1 MSKKCSICA
10 KPRYYGLFKDFLCAF
25 CSFYLYFC
33 NMKKHYALL
42 VLVLLLCGCSRFQR
56 AAYDG
61 DTWAISPGLSN
72 SSITC
77 MLEDREGYVWIGTD
91 RGLNRFNGTEMHQYF
106 HSATDSCSLPHD
118 GVLVLLQD
126 SRNRIWVGTQSGIG
140 IYTDEDKFTQIPTEG
155 HARSIGKIVENS
167 KGQIFIMLVN
177 SIQVYDEEKK
187 RFVNFFV
194 SDNLNTDHK
203 YLFACDGRDILWYE
217 EHQYLKAV
225 DSSSSLT
232 QDSIALPFRL
242 RACAKMIND
251 QIWLTD
257 GEKLCIV
264 DLPTKNTVP
273 LPPAVS
279 KFIEDEHPV
288 ITDICPL
295 RDGNLMFITS
305 KGLCYFDHARAQVFS
320 ESDASFPYDKPSM
333 NMKDVFEDSKGN
345 LWYISKRQGYQLS
358 SNRKGQF
365 NGDSKLISSF
375 ANMPVTG
382 LVMDRNQKDL
392 WIRTNESQLYLF
404 DTRTHELRNMEI
416 QNALADDDVID
427 LNNFLLYQDKGGFL
441 WMNIRAN
448 LLYRLERAGN
458 SLRIAHS
465 LTGEFGPFSAICEDS
480 EGKFWIG
487 GFFSHLM
494 SYKTGDEK
502 SQTHALPDG
511 EFFFPL
517 CMKTLNDKR
526 LAMLTIRG
534 GLFFQ
539 TGDKSLPSAF
549 TGALLNSVI
558 QKGSTFHPID
568 LYEDVHGKLWIATIG
583 NGLICYDPNTNIAKN
598 FPGIACKNA
607 CAIQED
613 RAGHIWV
620 STEDGI
626 SEIDPSTENVKNFHA
641 NDGTGGNQFLYNS
654 SCKLPDGTLLFGG
667 IHGLTEVNAGG
678 EQDTLTVPLYFEDL
692 RIFNRLIHPKDNN
705 CIDTHLRKA
714 KEINLAYW
722 QTGFSISFAALEFG
736 NQSRFTYQY
745 KMDGVDRVW
754 VDCNDSHLANFAN
767 LSPGTYSFHA
777 RIVTN
782 DGSRVLNE
790 ISIPVVVH
798 PAPWNSWWAWCCY
811 LLVLAFALW
820 KGITYF
826 KDYRENRALA
836 LKAQREKEQEL
847 HINQMNM
854 HFFANISHE
863 FRTPLTVISGPL
875 TQLCRN
881 ANISGQEKKLL
892 TIINRSVDR
901 MLKLV
906 NQMMDFNRLEE
917 DTLRLNVSYVNI
929 IEPLRNIQ
937 DFFSMNASEKNIR
950 LTSTGLEDYFL
961 TWVDVDKLEK
971 MLSNLMGNAMKYTP
985 EGGAVKLSLDVV
997 NGTEASQLF
1006 PLSGEDSDCQYLKI
1020 CVSDTGDGI
1029 PVEQREKIFER
1040 YYQLENQRQ
1049 GNYSFGT
1056 GIGLY
1061 YVRRLV
1067 NLHHGFIRVMDGENG
1082 RGSCFC
1088 LILPVNEN
1096 RYTDE
1101 EKSSAGAEKQTLVY
1115 PIEKKPS
1122 VAEEANATV
1131 DARIDN
1137 RPVVMVVDDD
1147 IEIVQY
1153 LKLLLSAKYKV
1164 ICRFNAT
1171 SAFETL
1177 QREENIDL
1185 VISDVI
1191 MPEVSGYQLCK
1202 QIKDDVRFSHI
1213 PVILVTAKNSVKDQV
1228 EGLNNGALAYVTK
1241 PFDPD
1246 YLLAVI
1252 LSLLQNRDASRKLLQ
1267 EGTLKTELDEEDTL
1281 TAQDKA
1287 FMKELYKLMEEEL
1300 DNPDMD
1306 IVRLTEMMHVSRSKL
1321 YYKIKALVGENP
1333 ASFFKH
1339 YKLNRA
1345 AEMIREGK
1353 YNISEIAQLTG
1364 FSNQSYFTA
1373 CFKKQFGVTPKEYV

>member
-1 MSKKCSICA
+1 MKN
-10 KPRYYGLFKDFLCAF
+10 YYPLFLFI
-25 CSFYLYFC
+25 
-33 NMKKHYALL
+33 
-42 VLVLLLCGCSRFQR
+42 LLLCGCSKLHNPVP
-56 AAYDG
+56 DD
-61 DTWAISPGLSN
+61 DTHAINPSLSN

-77 MLEDREGYVWIGTD
+77 MLEDKEGYIWIGTD
-91 RGLNRFNGTEMHQYF
+91 RGLNRFNGSEMHQYF

-118 GVLVLLQD
+118 GVISLLQD
-126 SRNRIWVGTQSGIG
+126 SRDRIWVGTQSGVG
-140 IYTDEDKFTQIPTEG
+140 LYTDEDKFIQIPIDG
-155 HARSIGKIVENS
+155 RARTIRKIVENS
-167 KGQIFIMLVN
+167 KGQIFILLIN
-177 SIQVYDEEKK
+177 SIQMYDEERKC
-187 RFVNFFV
+187 FVNFII
-194 SDNLNTDHK
+194 SDSLNYEQK
-203 YLFACDGRDILWYE
+203 FLFACDDRDLLWYDDT
-217 EHQYLKAV
+217 QYLRAV
-225 DSSSSLT
+225 DSSSPQT
-232 QDSIALPFRL
+232 QDSIAPPFHL
-242 RACAKMIND
+242 KSYAKVEKD
-251 QIWLTD
+251 QVWFTD

-264 DLPTKNTVP
+264 DLLTKNMIP
-273 LPPAVS
+273 LPQAVS
-279 KFIEDEHPV
+279 RFIKDEHP
-288 ITDICPL
+288 IFTDIRTL
-295 RDGNLMFITS
+295 RNGNLMFITS
-305 KGLCYFDHARAQVFS
+305 QGLYYFDKARSQVSS
-320 ESDASFPYDKPSM
+320 ESDASFPYERPAM
-333 NMKDVFEDSKGN
+333 VMKDVFEDSEGN
-345 LWYISKRQGYQLS
+345 LWYISKRQGYQLAS
-358 SNRKGQF
+358 VRKGQF

-375 ANMPVTG
+375 ANTPVTG
-382 LVMDRNQKDL
+382 LVMDQNQKDI
-392 WIRTNESQLYLF
+392 WIRTGESKLHLF
-404 DTRTHELRNMEI
+404 DTHTHELKDIEI
-416 QNALADDDVID
+416 QNALTDDEVIG
-427 LNNFLLYQDKGGFL
+427 LNNFLLYQDRAGFL
-441 WMNIRAN
+441 WMNVRSN
-448 LLYRLERAGN
+448 LLYRLERAGK
-458 SLRIAHS
+458 SLRIAHI
-465 LTGEFGPFSAICEDS
+465 LTGEFGPVSSIGEDS
-480 EGKFWIG
+480 DGKFWMG
-487 GFFSHLM
+487 GFFPYLM
-494 SYKTGDEK
+494 SYEPGKGGC
-502 SQTHALPDG
+502 QTHELPEG

-517 CMKTLNDKR
+517 CMKSLNDKR

-534 GLFFQ
+534 GLFFMN
-539 TGDKSLPSAF
+539 GGKSQSSAF

-558 QKGSTFHPID
+558 QNGSTFHPID
-568 LYEDVHGKLWIATIG
+568 LYEDVHGKLWIATMG
-583 NGLICYDPNTNIAKN
+583 NGLISYDPKTNIARN
-598 FPGIACKNA
+598 IPNIACKNV

-613 RAGHIWV
+613 RVGHIWV
-620 STEDGI
+620 STENGL
-626 SEIDPSTENVKNFHA
+626 SEIDPSTDNVKNYHA
-641 NDGTGGNQFLYNS
+641 NDGTGGDQFLYNS
-654 SCKLPDGTLLFGG
+654 SCRLPDGTLLFGG
-667 IHGLTEVNAGG
+667 IHGLTEVKVGG
-678 EQDTLTVPLYFEDL
+678 EQDTLPVPLYFEDL
-692 RIFNRLIHPKDNN
+692 RVFNKLIHPRDSR
-705 CIDTHLRKA
+705 CISTHLRKA
-714 KEINLAYW
+714 RKIDLAHW
-722 QTGFSISFAALEFG
+722 QTGFSISFAALEYS
-736 NQSRFTYQY
+736 NQSRFSYQY
-745 KMDGVDRVW
+745 KMDGVDKVW

-777 RIVTN
+777 RIITN
-782 DGSRVLNE
+782 DGTKVLNE

-811 LLVLAFALW
+811 LLILGVAIW
-820 KGITYF
+820 KGGIYL
-826 KDYRENRALA
+826 KDYRENRELA
-836 LKAQREKEQEL
+836 LKAQREKEQEI

-917 DTLRLNVSYVNI
+917 DTLKLNVSYVNI
-929 IEPLRNIQ
+929 IEPLKNIL
-937 DFFSMNASEKNIR
+937 DFFSINAHEKNIR
-950 LTSTGLEDYFL
+950 LTSVGLEDYFL

-985 EGGAVKLSLDVV
+985 EGGTVELSLDVI
-997 NGTEASQLF
+997 NGTEASRLF
-1006 PLSGEDSDCQYLKI
+1006 PQLGEESDCQYLKI
-1020 CVSDTGDGI
+1020 CVSDTGPGI
-1029 PVEQREKIFER
+1029 PVEQRESIFKR
-1040 YYQLENQRQ
+1040 FYQLENQRQ
-1049 GNYSFGT
+1049 GHYSFGT

-1067 NLHHGFIRVMDGENG
+1067 NLHHGFIQVMDGENG
-1082 RGSCFC
+1082 SGSCFC
-1088 LILPVNEN
+1088 FILPVNEN
-1096 RYTDE
+1096 HYTDE
-1101 EKSSAGAEKQTLVY
+1101 EKVSAEDEKQTLVY
-1115 PIEKKPS
+1115 PIGKKS
-1122 VAEEANATV
+1122 WATEEEANAPVNTK
-1131 DARIDN
+1131 ISN

-1153 LKLLLSAKYKV
+1153 LKLLLSTQYKV

-1185 VISDVI
+1185 IISDVI

-1202 QIKDDVRFSHI
+1202 QIKDDVRYSHI

-1246 YLLAVI
+1246 YLMAVI

-1267 EGTLKTELDEEDTL
+1267 EGTLKTKLDGDDSL

-1306 IVRLTEMMHVSRSKL
+1306 IVRLTEMMRVSRSKL